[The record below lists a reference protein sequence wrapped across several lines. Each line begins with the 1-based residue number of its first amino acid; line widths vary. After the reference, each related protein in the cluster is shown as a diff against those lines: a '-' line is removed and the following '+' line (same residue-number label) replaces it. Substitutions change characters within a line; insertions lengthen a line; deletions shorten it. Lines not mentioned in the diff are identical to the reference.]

1 MTSKRE
7 TLEASIGPVHFSD
20 LRTHVTRGVVI
31 VVANELDL
39 LDVGVAVAEDAK
51 DTVEAWIASGAL
63 RKPGLDDLQR
73 WAKVEG
79 AGWNSLV
86 VAPFVLVQ
94 DVTARSAVASTA
106 N

>member
-7 TLEASIGPVHFSD
+7 ALEASLGPVHFSD

-39 LDVGVAVAEDAK
+39 LDVGLAVAEDAK
-51 DTVEAWIASGAL
+51 ETVEAWISTGAL
-63 RKPGLDDLQR
+63 RKPGLADLER
-73 WAKVEG
+73 WSKVEG

-94 DVTARSAVASTA
+94 DVAARTPSHPAA